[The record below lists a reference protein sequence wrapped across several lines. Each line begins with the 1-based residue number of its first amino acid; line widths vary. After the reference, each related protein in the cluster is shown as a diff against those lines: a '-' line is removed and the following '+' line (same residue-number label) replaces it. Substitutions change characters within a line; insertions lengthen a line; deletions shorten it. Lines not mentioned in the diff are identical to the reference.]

1 MKKLF
6 AFVAVALFSVA
17 TFASREAVPS
27 DADLA
32 SYATGTYTMCIYN
45 DGACNGI
52 VLNGTFTAPTLGA
65 NWSTSVEDLLKFV
78 AVDGFSGWYVVSWND
93 TTGAAEADGG
103 VQAKPIQLD
112 GSGNFNWDYQL
123 GPDAELIRG
132 TATLVPGNNGKEVD
146 IKEIGAGI
154 VVIDVKSWK
163 SNPCPAVYH
172 VYNIT
177 FISPDCN
184 EEDFVVPAISGGFN
198 GWAQEALTLNELK
211 TAERQQQNLPGAVFE
226 YSVKAAEGSEFKF
239 RSAEEWGKDWTNM
252 LKEYDAENDAWNA
265 FNGGNNLVLGAET
278 NLVYDLGDPAKYSW
292 TNCENSVKIGDLY
305 YNLKKDKTAEVT
317 YEFEWDGDNYKGLT
331 TANIPASVTY
341 YGTTYSVTSIGDYAF
356 KSCIGLTSVT
366 IPNSI
371 TSIGYYAFRGCS
383 SLTSVTIP
391 NSVTSI
397 GNNAF
402 YNCSSLTAIYV
413 PCGEMERFKQ
423 MLNWDYPNWEYKDKV
438 KYAPLPYTIT
448 INAEHGN
455 VTYPQTICDDMSLN
469 ATPDYGYHFVKW
481 SDGVTDNPR
490 RFELRGVLLIHKF
503 ECKPFRKSR
512 SFGISRPS

>member
-27 DADLA
+27 DVDLA
-32 SYATGTYTMCIYN
+32 LYATGTYTMCIYN
-45 DGACNGI
+45 DGACNDI

-78 AVDGFSGWYVVSWND
+78 AVDGFEGWYVVSWND

-132 TATLVPGNNGKEVD
+132 TADTLSANNGTEVD
-146 IKEIGAGI
+146 IKNIQPGI

-163 SNPCPAVYH
+163 NNPCTAIYH

-184 EEDFVVPAISGGFN
+184 AEDFITPAISGGFN

-239 RSAEEWGKDWTNM
+239 RSAEEWGKDWTNE
-252 LKEYDAENDAWNA
+252 LKEYDAENDAWNK
-265 FNGGNNLVLGAET
+265 FNGGNNLVLGEET
-278 NLVYDLGDPAKYSW
+278 NLVFDLGDPAKYSW
-292 TNCENSVKIGDLY
+292 TNCEKP
-305 YNLKKDKTAEVT
+305 EV
-317 YEFEWDGDNYKGLT
+317 YEEKEFDYTINV
-331 TANIPASVTY
+331 ANAPV
-341 YGTTYSVTSIGDYAF
+341 
-356 KSCIGLTSVT
+356 
-366 IPNSI
+366 
-371 TSIGYYAFRGCS
+371 
-383 SLTSVTIP
+383 
-391 NSVTSI
+391 
-397 GNNAF
+397 
-402 YNCSSLTAIYV
+402 
-413 PCGEMERFKQ
+413 CGEAVLAIVGSYAACNWKAENAVAVENGAAALHAKNTDEFKF
-423 MLNWDYPNWEYKDKV
+423 LDKSKVLDEDPENDWSNEV
-438 KYAPLPYTIT
+438 KGFA
-448 INAEHGN
+448 
-455 VTYPQTICDDMSLN
+455 QTTFHKADIADG
-469 ATPDYGYHFVKW
+469 TE
-481 SDGVTDNPR
+481 DGVIAIDLAEAQFAECAQGIENITLTEKAQKVVVD
-490 RFELRGVLLIHKF
+490 GVLYIVRDNKMF
-503 ECKPFRKSR
+503 NVQGTQVR
-512 SFGISRPS
+512 

>member
-6 AFVAVALFSVA
+6 AFVAAALFSVA

-32 SYATGTYTMCIYN
+32 KYATKTYTMCIYN
-45 DGACNGI
+45 DGACNDI

-78 AVDGFSGWYVVSWND
+78 AVDGFEGWYVVSWND

-132 TATLVPGNNGKEVD
+132 TADTLSANNGTEVD
-146 IKEIGAGI
+146 IKNIQPGI

-163 SNPCPAVYH
+163 NNPCTAIYH

-184 EEDFVVPAISGGFN
+184 AEDFITPAISGGFN

-239 RSAEEWGKDWTNM
+239 RSAEEWGKDWTNE
-252 LKEYDAENDAWNA
+252 LKEYDAENDAWNK
-265 FNGGNNLVLGAET
+265 FNGGNNLVLGEET
-278 NLVYDLGDPAKYSW
+278 NLVFDLGDPAKYSW
-292 TNCENSVKIGDLY
+292 TNCEKP
-305 YNLKKDKTAEVT
+305 EV
-317 YEFEWDGDNYKGLT
+317 YEEKEFDYTINV
-331 TANIPASVTY
+331 ANAPV
-341 YGTTYSVTSIGDYAF
+341 
-356 KSCIGLTSVT
+356 
-366 IPNSI
+366 
-371 TSIGYYAFRGCS
+371 
-383 SLTSVTIP
+383 
-391 NSVTSI
+391 
-397 GNNAF
+397 
-402 YNCSSLTAIYV
+402 
-413 PCGEMERFKQ
+413 CGEAVLAIVGGYAACNWTVANAVAVENGAAALHAKNTDEFKF
-423 MLNWDYPNWEYKDKV
+423 LDKSKVLDEDPENDWSNEV
-438 KYAPLPYTIT
+438 KGFA
-448 INAEHGN
+448 
-455 VTYPQTICDDMSLN
+455 QTTFHKADIADG
-469 ATPDYGYHFVKW
+469 TE
-481 SDGVTDNPR
+481 DGVIAIDLAEAQFAECAQGIENITLTEKAHKVVVD
-490 RFELRGVLLIHKF
+490 GVLYIVRDNKMF
-503 ECKPFRKSR
+503 NVQGTQVR
-512 SFGISRPS
+512 

>member
-6 AFVAVALFSVA
+6 AFVAAALFSVA

-45 DGACNGI
+45 DSACNDI

-78 AVDGFSGWYVVSWND
+78 AVDGFEGWYVVSWND

-132 TATLVPGNNGKEVD
+132 TAELLSANNGSEVD
-146 IKEIGAGI
+146 IKNIQPGI

-163 SNPCPAVYH
+163 NNPCTAVYH

-184 EEDFVVPAISGGFN
+184 AEDFVVPAISGGFN
-198 GWAQEALTLNELK
+198 GWAQEALTLNMLK

-239 RSAEEWGKDWTNM
+239 RSAVEWGKDWTNE

-265 FNGGNNLVLGAET
+265 YNGGNNFVLGEET
-278 NLVYDLGDPAKYSW
+278 NLVFDLGDPAKYSW
-292 TNCENSVKIGDLY
+292 TNCEKP
-305 YNLKKDKTAEVT
+305 EV
-317 YEFEWDGDNYKGLT
+317 YEEKEFDYTIN
-331 TANIPASVTY
+331 VT
-341 YGTTYSVTSIGDYAF
+341 
-356 KSCIGLTSVT
+356 
-366 IPNSI
+366 
-371 TSIGYYAFRGCS
+371 
-383 SLTSVTIP
+383 
-391 NSVTSI
+391 
-397 GNNAF
+397 NAP
-402 YNCSSLTAIYV
+402 V
-413 PCGEMERFKQ
+413 CGEAVLAIVGSYAACNWTVANAVAVENGAAALHAKNTDEFKF
-423 MLNWDYPNWEYKDKV
+423 LDKSKVLDEDPENDWSNEV
-438 KYAPLPYTIT
+438 KGFA
-448 INAEHGN
+448 
-455 VTYPQTICDDMSLN
+455 QTTFHKADIADG
-469 ATPDYGYHFVKW
+469 TE
-481 SDGVTDNPR
+481 DGVIAIDLAEAQFAECAQGIENITLTEKAHKVVVD
-490 RFELRGVLLIHKF
+490 GVLYIVRDNKMF
-503 ECKPFRKSR
+503 NVQGTQVR
-512 SFGISRPS
+512 

>member
-6 AFVAVALFSVA
+6 AFVAAALFSVA

-32 SYATGTYTMCIYN
+32 AYATKTYTMCIYN
-45 DGACNGI
+45 DSACNDI

-78 AVDGFSGWYVVSWND
+78 AVDGFEGWYVVSWND

-132 TATLVPGNNGKEVD
+132 TADLLSANNGTEVD
-146 IKEIGAGI
+146 IKNIQPGI

-163 SNPCPAVYH
+163 NNPCTAIYH

-177 FISPDCN
+177 VISPDCN
-184 EEDFVVPAISGGFN
+184 EDDFVVPAISGGFN

-239 RSAEEWGKDWTNM
+239 RSAEEWGKDWTNE

-265 FNGGNNLVLGAET
+265 YNGGNNFVLGEET
-278 NLVYDLGDPAKYSW
+278 NLVFDLGDPAKYSW
-292 TNCENSVKIGDLY
+292 TNCEKP
-305 YNLKKDKTAEVT
+305 EV
-317 YEFEWDGDNYKGLT
+317 YEEKEFDYTIN
-331 TANIPASVTY
+331 VT
-341 YGTTYSVTSIGDYAF
+341 
-356 KSCIGLTSVT
+356 
-366 IPNSI
+366 
-371 TSIGYYAFRGCS
+371 
-383 SLTSVTIP
+383 
-391 NSVTSI
+391 
-397 GNNAF
+397 NAP
-402 YNCSSLTAIYV
+402 V
-413 PCGEMERFKQ
+413 CGEAVLAIVGGYAACNWTVANAVAVENGAAALHAKNTDEFKF
-423 MLNWDYPNWEYKDKV
+423 LDKSKVLDEDPENDWSNEV
-438 KYAPLPYTIT
+438 KGFA
-448 INAEHGN
+448 
-455 VTYPQTICDDMSLN
+455 QTTFHKADIADG
-469 ATPDYGYHFVKW
+469 TE
-481 SDGVTDNPR
+481 DGVIAIDLAEAQFAACAQGIENITLTENAQKVVVD
-490 RFELRGVLLIHKF
+490 GVLYIVRDNKMF
-503 ECKPFRKSR
+503 NVQGTQVR
-512 SFGISRPS
+512 